1 MLLVVVTEW
10 TFPIGPTKKK
20 LFQSIHVVII
30 RTKKRK
36 KVSKKDSKDSK
47 EVSCRRCFFTKEE
60 DYQKPWKKEKQM
72 SQKYCKVREPR
83 EGSKTPGPT
92 GRRASANEVHHNR
105 SCHHFCSTT
114 LQRSTASRKCFPSTI
129 SLLSFDDIIGKILS

>member
-1 MLLVVVTEW
+1 MLNEYMWYDKLWGPSQRVVT
-10 TFPIGPTKKK
+10 
-20 LFQSIHVVII
+20 LFQSIHVVIT

-60 DYQKPWKKEKQM
+60 NSQKLSEKQM

-114 LQRSTASRKCFPSTI
+114 LQRSTVSRKCIPSTI
-129 SLLSFDDIIGKILS
+129 S